1 MCDKEEKDMAIAQ
14 RNDSEKLS
22 FMDDIKSIIRTNM
35 KKRGLTPAEAR
46 KSLGIK
52 KYEKKQR

>member
-1 MCDKEEKDMAIAQ
+1 MAIAQ